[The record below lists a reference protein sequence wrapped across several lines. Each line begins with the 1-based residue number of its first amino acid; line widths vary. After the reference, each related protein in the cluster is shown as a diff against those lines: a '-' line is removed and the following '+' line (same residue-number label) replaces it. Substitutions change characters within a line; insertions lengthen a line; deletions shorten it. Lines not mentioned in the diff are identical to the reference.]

1 MKTVFGFASKCES
14 IEIVNVE
21 TGKSRAV
28 TLQGLEPVSIGVIIG
43 VGALVGWAVGDAI
56 MASHF
61 RRMRNHDV
69 CILPKEGP
77 AVRGKCTDTTIAPWG
92 WTAKIEGVE
101 KPVRLKGAKLV
112 MLRHENWG
120 QRVLTLLMSDKE
132 ALKGLLF
139 ELGREEREA
148 AAAQEKT
155 LRAANEEALALAERL
170 QGQRDR
176 YSEELTTLTER
187 LYAVKADVID
197 ANIRTAKAVRDGVEA
212 VAKAQAAQAQAQA
225 QAPAA
230 QAQAPAAQAQAPA
243 AQAQAAEAQA
253 KAQAAQAQ
261 AQAQAPAA
269 QAQAPAAQAQAQAPA
284 AQAQAQAP
292 AAQAQAQAQAP
303 AAQAQ
308 APAAQ
313 AQAPAAQAKAQAAQA
328 QAQAQ
333 APAAQAQAPA
343 AQAKAKAQAAEAQ
356 AKAQAARETRVQ
368 AEATYVLRV
377 QDLQS
382 APTTSPALQ
391 SALAPHGV
399 LALCLEGIHLTGQPT
414 DEAGCLLLDASN
426 KQKGDLLHRLA
437 GQAVP
442 AEIAQEWNAMLAATR
457 AAQEARATKAATA
470 RARFAG

>member
-243 AQAQAAEAQA
+243 AQA
-253 KAQAAQAQ
+253 
-261 AQAQAPAA
+261 
-269 QAQAPAAQAQAQAPA
+269 
-284 AQAQAQAP
+284 
-292 AAQAQAQAQAP
+292 
-303 AAQAQ
+303 
-308 APAAQ
+308 
-313 AQAPAAQAKAQAAQA
+313 KAQAAQA

>member
-230 QAQAPAAQAQAPA
+230 QAQAPAAQA
-243 AQAQAAEAQA
+243 
-253 KAQAAQAQ
+253 
-261 AQAQAPAA
+261 
-269 QAQAPAAQAQAQAPA
+269 
-284 AQAQAQAP
+284 
-292 AAQAQAQAQAP
+292 
-303 AAQAQ
+303 
-308 APAAQ
+308 
-313 AQAPAAQAKAQAAQA
+313 
-328 QAQAQ
+328 
-333 APAAQAQAPA
+333 
-343 AQAKAKAQAAEAQ
+343 KAKAQAAEAQ

-426 KQKGDLLHRLA
+426 KQKGDLLHRLDRKST
-437 GQAVP
+437 V
-442 AEIAQEWNAMLAATR
+442 
-457 AAQEARATKAATA
+457 
-470 RARFAG
+470 